1 MLHDAGKSIAV
12 SIGFVAE
19 KLEVW
24 GKQCSRKVG
33 LTFFLFF
40 LKMKLVI
47 CGCVVC
53 VFLVCWFGW
62 CDKVSYQCWW

>member
-1 MLHDAGKSIAV
+1 MLHDAGKGIAV

-40 LKMKLVI
+40 FKNEVGDLWM
-47 CGCVVC
+47 CCVC
-53 VFLVCWFGW
+53 VSCLLVW
-62 CDKVSYQCWW
+62 VV